1 MNYIVHN
8 PDFVLFTIDNVLT
21 NKEISA
27 LQQAMARSRSL
38 PEKDSLVCVGNTHPS
53 RKVLTD
59 FLMPSVLIQ
68 AAAEGGGGGGGGGG
82 GAGGGAGGGRREKDE
97 EDKEKGKYIYISS
110 SSSFEMKEKQEVRER
125 RTIHRAAAEAAG

>member
-59 FLMPSVLIQ
+59 FLMPSVSIQ
-68 AAAEGGGGGGGGGG
+68 GAAEGGG
-82 GAGGGAGGGRREKDE
+82 GAGGGAAEGGKPPPPATHTEDGKICVNSSLLPLKISNDMKWSTSTFVESDE
-97 EDKEKGKYIYISS
+97 FFWLE
-110 SSSFEMKEKQEVRER
+110 ER
-125 RTIHRAAAEAAG
+125 LERM